1 MTDVRSESKN
11 KKSEILFSIMAPC
24 VIGAFFCFLFLYYGV
39 GQYPDSTTYLSYN
52 TAREPLYPLFLRV
65 CRLLAGETHFLRLAI
80 LLQNVLAFL
89 VNWYLYRFIV
99 GKFRFN
105 LLFRITALLVILAPH
120 LLTSVFTPSGIV
132 LTNAVLSEGLT
143 VSLYPLFAVLLL
155 EAFYREQKGWFL
167 AASYGTALLLS
178 LARGQLM
185 TMLLVWL
192 AVSAVAV
199 VRGTM
204 HGRAVHS
211 ENGQAQEDGEVL
223 VPGDRKAAEQVSGN
237 RTAEA
242 QAPKEH
248 AEWAHAKRVCAGT
261 VLALFIVTALG
272 FVLRQAAICGYHE
285 AMTDGVVRTN
295 TGGNVTLLTNALYS
309 ADEEAVAAAT
319 RELSERDAAC
329 LRNIYAQMK
338 AQRLCASDAGRGFH
352 ERILHHEDSHDKIK
366 FDILGGLLSAGVRE
380 EWDALPQELRPDGRV
395 MPVEEDRVAG
405 RLMKAVLPH
414 SIGGFLK
421 TYVYVAA
428 GGFVRT
434 VSLLSPPFSIYA
446 MLIYVV
452 AAALMCYLF
461 KRKEKR
467 DGAWFMAAVFLMIT
481 ANVCATALTIMCLS
495 RYMIYNMTLFYLA
508 GLVCVWETVGRKSPH
523 KARLVPPAEES
534 PESDGSVR
542 RAEDG
547 A

>member
-1 MTDVRSESKN
+1 MTDFRDESRN

-52 TAREPLYPLFLRV
+52 TAREPLYPLFLRG
-65 CRLLAGETHFLRLAI
+65 CRLLAGEAHFLWLAV

-105 LLFRITALLVILAPH
+105 LLLRIAALLVILAPH

-155 EAFYREQKGWFL
+155 EAFYREKKGRFL

-178 LARGQLM
+178 LARGQM
-185 TMLLVWL
+185 MPMLLVWFV
-192 AVSAVAV
+192 VSAVSV
-199 VRGTM
+199 VRGM
-204 HGRAVHS
+204 LHGRVVNS
-211 ENGQAQEDGEVL
+211 ENGQALKSRQTLQDGEASA
-223 VPGDRKAAEQVSGN
+223 PGDRRAEA
-237 RTAEA
+237 RTAE
-242 QAPKEH
+242 EH
-248 AEWAHAKRVCAGT
+248 PERMRAKRICIAT
-261 VLALFIVTALG
+261 VLVLIAMTALG
-272 FVLRQAAICGYHE
+272 FVLRQAAIRCYH
-285 AMTDGVVRTN
+285 AANTDGVVRAN

-309 ADEEAVAAAT
+309 ADEKAVAAAAQ
-319 RELSERDAAC
+319 ELSEQDAAC

-338 AQRLCASDAGRGFH
+338 AQRLCASDADRGFH
-352 ERILHHEDSHDKIK
+352 ARILHHEDSHDKIK
-366 FDILGGLLSAGVRE
+366 FDILGGVLSAGVRE
-380 EWDALPQELRPDGRV
+380 EWDALPQEMRPDGRM

-414 SIGGFLK
+414 SIGGFLR

-434 VSLLSPPFSIYA
+434 VSLLSPLFSIYA
-446 MLIYVV
+446 VLIYVV

-467 DGAWFMAAVFLMIT
+467 DGAWLMAVVLFLIV

-508 GLVCVWETVGRKSPH
+508 GLVCVWETVGRKSPYKERQGH
-523 KARLVPPAEES
+523 LKQKKE
-534 PESDGSVR
+534 
-542 RAEDG
+542 
-547 A
+547 